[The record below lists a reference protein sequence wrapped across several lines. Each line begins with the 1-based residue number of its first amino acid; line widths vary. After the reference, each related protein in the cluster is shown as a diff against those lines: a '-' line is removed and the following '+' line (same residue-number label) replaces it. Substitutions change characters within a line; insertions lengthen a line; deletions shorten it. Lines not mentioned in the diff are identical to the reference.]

1 MCWNCYGLLFRNQ
14 ALLTKDGTMA
24 KIKKFSLR
32 RKITA
37 ALVSSAV
44 MSAGAYFWTDIVRL
58 APVVVNK
65 VMNRQ
70 TVEKPNDA
78 RQVVPG
84 IFTSFQRK

>member
-1 MCWNCYGLLFRNQ
+1 
-14 ALLTKDGTMA
+14 MA

-37 ALVSSAV
+37 AIVSSAV
-44 MSAGAYFWTDIVRL
+44 MSAGAYYWTDIVRL

-70 TVEKPNDA
+70 SVEKPADA
-78 RQVVPG
+78 RQIIPG
-84 IFTSFQRK
+84 ILTTFQTKQ